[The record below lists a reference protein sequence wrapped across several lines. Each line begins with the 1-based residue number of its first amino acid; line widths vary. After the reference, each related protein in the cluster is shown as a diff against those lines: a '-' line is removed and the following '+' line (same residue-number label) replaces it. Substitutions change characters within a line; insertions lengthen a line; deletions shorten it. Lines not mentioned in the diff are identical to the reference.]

1 MYSFTYI
8 LVGLNT
14 SMLPTIKK
22 IIIVSIISLISSL
35 CYSSEW
41 GSKEETDEKLFSV
54 EVMDSSAQTIKDSI
68 VFSSTTEAF
77 RRIEVKSEV
86 MTTIKKVLFKAGTRI
101 KKGQHVVELDDYK
114 TNADLYKLN
123 LLSQSEFDKYALFT
137 PFGGILLDGHKI
149 AGELVMPG
157 EKVYEIIDLSSLK
170 IFGYIN
176 ENEILD
182 ISLENKVE
190 VTILDEKV
198 NGTIDYISPISDPET
213 KTFEIVVKVE
223 NKDLRY
229 KDGLSSIISIVKG
242 NVLAHKISPSILA
255 LGDSGELGVKVI
267 GSDNTVQFKKINVI
281 EDTSDYMLV
290 SGLSQK
296 EKIIIVGQQYVSAGE
311 KVNYN

>member
-14 SMLPTIKK
+14 SMLRTIKK

>member
-1 MYSFTYI
+1 MF
-8 LVGLNT
+8 
-14 SMLPTIKK
+14 PTIKK
-22 IIIVSIISLISSL
+22 LIFIASILLINSL

-41 GSKEETDEKLFSV
+41 GNKEETEEILFSV
-54 EVMDSSAQTIKDSI
+54 EVMDSSALTIKDSI

-86 MTTIKKVLFKAGTRI
+86 MTTIEKVLVKAGSKI
-101 KKGQHVVELDDYK
+101 KEGQLIVELDDYK

-123 LLSQSEFDKYALFT
+123 LLSQSEFEKFALFA
-137 PFGGILLDGHKI
+137 PFSGILLDGHKI

-182 ISLENKVE
+182 ISLKNKVE

-198 NGTIDYISPISDPET
+198 SGILDYISPISDPET

-223 NKDLRY
+223 NKDFRY
-229 KDGLSSIISIVKG
+229 KDGLSSVISIVKG

-267 GSDNTVQFKKINVI
+267 GSNNTVQFKKINVI

-296 EKIIIVGQQYVSAGE
+296 EKIIIVGQQYVSEGE
-311 KVNYN
+311 KVNFN

>member
-1 MYSFTYI
+1 MSSFIKKFTLIITLTFTY
-8 LVGLNT
+8 
-14 SMLPTIKK
+14 
-22 IIIVSIISLISSL
+22 SL
-35 CYSSEW
+35 CYSSDWSSQE
-41 GSKEETDEKLFSV
+41 KTEEKLFSV

-68 VFSSTTEAF
+68 DFSSTTEAF
-77 RRIEVKSEV
+77 RKIEIKSEV
-86 MTTIKKVLFKAGTRI
+86 MTTIEKVLVKAGS
-101 KKGQHVVELDDYK
+101 KVNKGQHIVELDDYK

-123 LLSQSEFDKYALFT
+123 LLSQSEFDKYALFA
-137 PFGGILLDGHKI
+137 PFGGLLLDGHKI

-157 EKVYEIIDLSSLK
+157 EKVYEIIDLNSLK

-182 ISLENKVE
+182 VSLNNKVE

-198 NGTIDYISPISDPET
+198 EGKIDYISPISDPET

-223 NKDLRY
+223 NKNLRY
-229 KDGLSSIISIVKG
+229 KDGLSSMISIVKG

-255 LGDSGELGVKVI
+255 LGNSGELGVKVI
-267 GSDNTVQFKKINVI
+267 DSENIVQFKEINVI

-296 EKIIIVGQQYVSAGE
+296 ERIIIVGQQYVSAGE
-311 KVNYN
+311 KVSF

>member
-1 MYSFTYI
+1 MSPI
-8 LVGLNT
+8 
-14 SMLPTIKK
+14 IKK
-22 IIIVSIISLISSL
+22 LITIISLSLISAI
-35 CYSSEW
+35 CYSSDW
-41 GSKEETDEKLFSV
+41 GSKEKTEEKLFSV
-54 EVMDSSAQTIKDSI
+54 EVIESSAQTIRDSI
-68 VFSSTTEAF
+68 DFSSTTEAF
-77 RRIEVKSEV
+77 KRIEVKSEI
-86 MTTIKKVLFKAGTRI
+86 MTTIEKVLVKAGSI
-101 KKGQHVVELDDYK
+101 ISKGQHIIELDDYK

-123 LLSQSEFDKYALFT
+123 LLSQSEFDKYALFA
-137 PFGGILLDGHKI
+137 PFGGVLLDGHKI

-182 ISLENKVE
+182 ISLDNEVE
-190 VTILDEKV
+190 VTILDEQVK
-198 NGTIDYISPISDPET
+198 GIIDYISPISDPET

-229 KDGLSSIISIVKG
+229 KDGLSSIISIIKG

-255 LGDSGELGVKVI
+255 LGDKGELGVKVI

-296 EKIIIVGQQYVSAGE
+296 EKIIIVGQQYVSSGE
-311 KVNYN
+311 KVSFN